1 MFLLK
6 MLTFWTIR
14 LLNVSSWLFTKNVDN
29 TEPLMPFSTK
39 NVNILGK
46 NVDIL
51 GEKPLENDILTT
63 YNISCK

>member
-1 MFLLK
+1 
-6 MLTFWTIR
+6 
-14 LLNVSSWLFTKNVDN
+14 
-29 TEPLMPFSTK
+29 MPFSTK